1 MSVSLTVIGSSKYC
15 LPTSLKTN
23 YPAPVFVTWNNQL
36 AKRRTHTRLR
46 FQTLYKFHSQRHFI
60 FLCVRR
66 FTFCLV
72 RQERETKTGC
82 ALVFS
87 DCRARL
93 LFRLSFA
100 YLRNPFVQCKA
111 NKVAK
116 NCFPRLYLILFS
128 KKQGSAEIA
137 QNPSCVSGK
146 MFLRLFESEINGCFQ
161 SENWYLF
168 IKLYLIS

>member
-93 LFRLSFA
+93 LFHIISFA

-116 NCFPRLYLILFS
+116 NCFPRLILS
-128 KKQGSAEIA
+128 
-137 QNPSCVSGK
+137 
-146 MFLRLFESEINGCFQ
+146 CFQ
-161 SENWYLF
+161 RSKVLL
-168 IKLYLIS
+168 KLLKIPPVCLGKCFYVSLNRK